1 MGWTYD
7 NSDLA
12 TTTASGRLNAVR
24 LLVGDTDTTDQQVQ
38 DEEITFALSEAQDNV
53 YFAASWIAKTISSK
67 YGRRVDTKLDG
78 QLSAMYSQL
87 HRHYQTL
94 SVNLDQQ
101 GKKYSGSSLGVKYGG
116 LKISEVNSVR
126 DDTNRVTPS
135 FRRDRFKYPDGDYIG
150 DYTDE

>member
-1 MGWTYD
+1 MWTYD
-7 NSDLA
+7 NSDLG

-53 YFAASWIAKTISSK
+53 YFAAAWVAKTIASR
-67 YGRRVDTKLDG
+67 YARRVDTKLDG

-87 HRHYQTL
+87 HKHYQNL

-101 GKKYSGSSLGVKYGG
+101 GKKYSGTSLGVTYGG
-116 LKISEVNSVR
+116 IKITQVDAAR

-135 FRRDRFKYPDGDYIG
+135 FRMDRFRYPDGDFIG